1 MATQSTKELV
11 SIADIKDSI
20 VLLKNGSLRAVIEVS
35 AVNFELRSEEEQTG
49 ILQNFQRFLN
59 SIDFPLQM
67 IVNSR
72 QLNMDEYLKSVDT
85 IAESAT
91 NELLKIQA
99 IEYSKF
105 VKELLELSNIMTK
118 HFYVVLPFYVYETPS
133 KTGIVESIKGIF
145 GSSKTVQQ
153 IKPEQLETYRTQLM
167 QRVELILDG
176 LIGVGLKARLMEGQ
190 ELNNLYY
197 SLYNPG
203 LAKINW
209 YSNKPLILL
218 SVSLSSLTL
227 FS

>member
-1 MATQSTKELV
+1 MATKSTKELV

-20 VLLKNGSLRAVIEVS
+20 ILLKNGSLRAIIEVS
-35 AVNFELRSEEEQTG
+35 AVNFELRSGEEQTG

-67 IVNSR
+67 ITNSR
-72 QLNMDEYLKSVDT
+72 QLNMDEYLKT
-85 IAESAT
+85 IDPVADSAT

-118 HFYVVLPFYVYETPS
+118 HFYVVLPFYVYEAPT
-133 KTGIVESIKGIF
+133 KTGILDSFKSLF
-145 GSSKTVQQ
+145 AGSQ
-153 IKPEQLETYRTQLM
+153 IVRQIRPEQLETYRAQLM

-176 LIGVGLKARLMEGQ
+176 LVGVGLKANLLGEQ
-190 ELNNLYY
+190 ELINLYY

-203 LAKINW
+203 EGMKVAPPDQLQI
-209 YSNKPLILL
+209 
-218 SVSLSSLTL
+218 
-227 FS
+227 

>member
-85 IAESAT
+85 IAESTT

-99 IEYSKF
+99 VEYSKF

-133 KTGIVESIKGIF
+133 KTGIVESIKGVF

-153 IKPEQLETYRTQLM
+153 IKPEQLETYRTQLI

-203 LAKINW
+203 EKMTVAPTEKI
-209 YSNKPLILL
+209 
-218 SVSLSSLTL
+218 TT
-227 FS
+227 